1 MGGFLKKELSLIIR
15 RQGHKYWQVE
25 NHSYA
30 VKSLPKHN
38 WTAGMAASLQVGRRF
53 PVCAWDPWWLCN
65 CTEPWA

>member
-38 WTAGMAASLQVGRRF
+38 
-53 PVCAWDPWWLCN
+53 
-65 CTEPWA
+65 